1 MFKIVIPVSVVACT
15 LALSL
20 WPTFVA
26 DSTYET
32 FGWAL
37 AGMVMLYMLSNLIQ
51 RRNGSMR
58 PVAHILAEAAQ
69 VNAARVAV
77 PPVESCRHRDEPRR

>member
-1 MFKIVIPVSVVACT
+1 MSKAIIPVSVVACT

-26 DSTYET
+26 DSSYET

-37 AGMVMLYMLSNLIQ
+37 AGMVMLYMLSNLMQ
-51 RRNGSMR
+51 RRNGSMQ
-58 PVAHILAEAAQ
+58 PVARILEEAAQ

-77 PPVESCRHRDEPRR
+77 PPVVSCQHRDEPQR